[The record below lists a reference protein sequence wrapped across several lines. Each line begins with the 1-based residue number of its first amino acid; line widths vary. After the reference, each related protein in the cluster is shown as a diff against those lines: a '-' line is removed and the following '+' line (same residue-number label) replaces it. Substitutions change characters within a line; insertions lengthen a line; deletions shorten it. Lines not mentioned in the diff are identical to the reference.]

1 MHMHTRGHLTFTK
14 ASVSRYNTMI
24 LTACCIAF
32 FGFLQS
38 ELTVPAQDTYD
49 STTHLS
55 VQDVALDI
63 KSSPTTVRISL
74 KPTYFVKL
82 STFIRARQTITSVQ

>member
-1 MHMHTRGHLTFTK
+1 MCMRTCGHLTFTK

-24 LTACCIAF
+24 WMTCCIAF

-55 VQDVALDI
+55 VQDVAVDS
-63 KSSPTTVRISL
+63 KSSPTTVRIRI
-74 KPTYFVKL
+74 K
-82 STFIRARQTITSVQ
+82 